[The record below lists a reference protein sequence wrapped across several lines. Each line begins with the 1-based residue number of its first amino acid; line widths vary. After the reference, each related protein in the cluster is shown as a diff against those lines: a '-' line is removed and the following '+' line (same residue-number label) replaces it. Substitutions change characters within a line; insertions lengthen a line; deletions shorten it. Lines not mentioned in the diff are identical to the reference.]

1 MVAPAGNLP
10 LSLSPPALPPPFPK
24 IPFPPAALPVPGA
37 TGTTPST
44 RPNPVAA
51 VLQELNVL
59 LGSSIIFWQNP
70 AHRGP
75 EPSSGEGADQIAAC
89 LFENSRV
96 PTRAAVG
103 SPAFPVL
110 PDRQG
115 QIPAAVWKE
124 ETCSAAVCCA
134 RNRP

>member
-1 MVAPAGNLP
+1 MVAPAGNHP
-10 LSLSPPALPPPFPK
+10 LSLSPPALPPPSPK
-24 IPFPPAALPVPGA
+24 IPFPLATLLVPGA
-37 TGTTPST
+37 SGTAPSIH
-44 RPNPVAA
+44 PSPVAA
-51 VLQELNVL
+51 ALQELNVL

-70 AHRGP
+70 AHRCP

-124 ETCSAAVCCA
+124 KTCSAAVRRA